1 MDEAELMSEI
11 DYFSDLRHDLA
22 NPINQIIGFTELIE
36 EDLSD
41 GLSLN
46 PEDLGKIRTAAHVL
60 QGLVKT
66 RVRPHESLSIETTPL
81 ENAESTSPKPIKAE
95 LKDDLD
101 SLPGTVDSK
110 SPRKGTVLG
119 KVLAVDDDNFNLEI
133 LAKFLCK
140 QGYLV
145 TTAEDGIQALCELE
159 KGDYDLV
166 LLDVMMPNLDGL
178 ETLKR
183 IRQQESLAATPVI
196 MISALDELSSVVKC
210 VEAGAEDYLPKPY
223 NATLL
228 RARIGSCLQRKAWID
243 KHLHLIEKLEIS
255 QASIDAGLKA
265 STVQLDLLAGQQGNA
280 TDFQPLRDA
289 FARMSASL
297 VGQKRQ
303 IAETINDLQIE
314 INRKQVSA
322 QVKSIVSNPEFAS
335 LGERAQAM
343 RERRRQREMTRNG
356 TPSATMD
363 DV

>member
-1 MDEAELMSEI
+1 MSEI

-22 NPINQIIGFTELIE
+22 NPINQIIGFAELIE
-36 EDLSD
+36 EDLAE
-41 GLSLN
+41 GLSMNL
-46 PEDLGKIRTAAHVL
+46 EDLGKIRTAAQVL

-95 LKDDLD
+95 LKDDLG
-101 SLPGTVDSK
+101 SLSDTIDFK
-110 SPRKGTVLG
+110 SPRKGAVLG
-119 KVLAVDDDNFNLEI
+119 KVLAVDDDDFNLEI
-133 LAKFLCK
+133 LAKFLHK

-145 TTAEDGIQALCELE
+145 TTAEDGVQALSELE
-159 KGDYDLV
+159 KSSFDLV
-166 LLDVMMPNLDGL
+166 LLDVMMPNLDGF

-183 IRQQESLAATPVI
+183 IREQEELVTTPVI

-210 VEAGAEDYLPKPY
+210 IEVGAEDYLPKPY

-243 KHLHLIEKLEIS
+243 KHLSLIKQLEVS
-255 QASIDAGLKA
+255 QAAIDSGLKA
-265 STVQLDLLAGQQGNA
+265 SSAELDLLATH
-280 TDFQPLRDA
+280 TDGSLELQPLRDA
-289 FARMSASL
+289 FSRMSRSL

-303 IAETINDLQIE
+303 LAETIQDLQIE

-343 RERRRQREMTRNG
+343 RERRRKREQHSSA
-356 TPSATMD
+356 PQSATMEE
-363 DV
+363 V

>member
-1 MDEAELMSEI
+1 MSEI

-81 ENAESTSPKPIKAE
+81 ENADSTSPKPIKAE
-95 LKDDLD
+95 LKDDLVFP
-101 SLPGTVDSK
+101 S
-110 SPRKGTVLG
+110 GTVLPRGASISG
-119 KVLAVDDDNFNLEI
+119 KILAVDDDDFNLEI

-322 QVKSIVSNPEFAS
+322 QVKSIVSNPDFAS

>member
-1 MDEAELMSEI
+1 MMSEI

-81 ENAESTSPKPIKAE
+81 ENADSSSPKPIKAE
-95 LKDDLD
+95 LKDDLVYSSGTD
-101 SLPGTVDSK
+101 LPRGTS
-110 SPRKGTVLG
+110 VLG
-119 KVLAVDDDNFNLEI
+119 KILAVDDDDFNLEI
-133 LAKFLCK
+133 LAKFLNK

-159 KGDYDLV
+159 KSDYDLV

-363 DV
+363 NV